1 MDKKE
6 KGTKVRVK
14 GKMVMS
20 TDEGRKVE
28 IEDKEL
34 LVIERQKPKEKK

>member
-6 KGTKVRVK
+6 KVTKVKVR

-28 IEDKEL
+28 VEDKEL
-34 LVIERQKPKEKK
+34 LVITRQKPKEKK